1 MWGAEYYGV
10 EPDMIVFGKG
20 VGGGFPLAGVLAKAE
35 HANFIAGDD
44 QLTFG
49 QFPISIAAGLAAVR
63 AIIDDGLVERAAAHG
78 EYATARLLQMKERFT
93 LIGDVR
99 GPGLMTS
106 IEIVKD
112 HETKE
117 PACSESHQIFV
128 QAQARG
134 VILGESR
141 YAGLGNLIKVK
152 PPLDITSEQ
161 LAAALDVLEV
171 VLEEIQTEFDRV

>member
-1 MWGAEYYGV
+1 
-10 EPDMIVFGKG
+10 
-20 VGGGFPLAGVLAKAE
+20 
-35 HANFIAGDD
+35 
-44 QLTFG
+44 
-49 QFPISIAAGLAAVR
+49 
-63 AIIDDGLVERAAAHG
+63 
-78 EYATARLLQMKERFT
+78 LQMKERFT